1 MIERR
6 GTDPAVAMLRELRRR
21 VPDAELVSARQAPW
35 ASVTYSG
42 VKLSMEVRSA
52 EADAVDRLLLDLPEM
67 EWRLP
72 GHLMADVAGM
82 AAADEAGTTCLRIE
96 ALVLERD

>member
-21 VPDAELVSARQAPW
+21 VPDAELVSARQSPW

-42 VKLSMEVRSA
+42 VTLSLEVRSA
-52 EADAVDRLLLDLPEM
+52 AADAVDRLLLDLPEM

-82 AAADEAGTTCLRIE
+82 AEPGAAGAIVLRIE
-96 ALVLERD
+96 ALMLERD